1 MERIK
6 GIPASPGIVWG
17 KVLLLGQA
25 ETHVP
30 RRTIP
35 AGEVEGEIQR
45 LHATLAIATRSLTQ
59 LRQHAAQELGT
70 EAAKIFAFH
79 EGMLADRSLL
89 DPIEGAIRT
98 QRLNAEAA
106 VTDQFQKLSRQFRAM
121 GNEIF
126 AAKADDV
133 IDLQR
138 RVLGA
143 LMGEEEDRLERLAEP
158 TILVAHELTPSQ
170 VAAVPRSKV
179 IAFVTEAGGLTGHT
193 SIVFRAMG
201 VPAIVGCPGI
211 ATKLQDGDEII
222 VDGDTGEIVI
232 APDAQITKDFQNRA
246 AAIAQARLRLEE
258 NDALEAVTTD
268 GTRIMLLG
276 NIEFPA
282 EVESVLKHGGDGVGL
297 YRTEFLF
304 LTSDTAPDEEEQ
316 FEAYKSTVLMLKG
329 RPCTLRTLD
338 LGADKMTQGMLSEPE
353 RNPFLGLRSIRHSLQ
368 NQPMF
373 KTQLRAILRASAFGP
388 VRIMFPLV
396 STTMEL
402 RQAKLI
408 VRDVM
413 EELEE
418 EGIAFDPKP
427 KIGIMIEVPSA
438 ALMAR
443 TFAAETDFFS
453 IGTNDLVQYTLAV
466 DRGNERVANL
476 YTAASPAVLYLVK
489 NVIRAG
495 RYAGIETSLCG
506 EIAGDPVF
514 TMLLIGMGLRTLSL
528 VPGQIPAIKRVIR
541 SVNLELCERLA
552 RKVGS
557 FDSERQIQT
566 SLHDE
571 LRKLDPANF
580 GGWALA

>member
-1 MERIK
+1 
-6 GIPASPGIVWG
+6 
-17 KVLLLGQA
+17 
-25 ETHVP
+25 
-30 RRTIP
+30 
-35 AGEVEGEIQR
+35 
-45 LHATLAIATRSLTQ
+45 
-59 LRQHAAQELGT
+59 
-70 EAAKIFAFH
+70 
-79 EGMLADRSLL
+79 MLKDRSLI
-89 DPIEGAIRT
+89 DPIENSIRVAHA
-98 QRLNAEAA
+98 NVEAA
-106 VTDQFQKLSRQFRAM
+106 VTDQFQKLSRQFRSM

-126 AAKADDV
+126 AAKADD
-133 IDLQR
+133 ILDLQR
-138 RVLGA
+138 RVLGL
-143 LMGEEEDRLERLAEP
+143 LMGEEEDRLERLSEP
-158 TILVAHELTPSQ
+158 TIIVAHELTPSQ

-201 VPAIVGCPGI
+201 VPAVVGCLNI
-211 ATKLQDGDEII
+211 AKKLQDGDEII
-222 VDGDTGEIVI
+222 VDGDSGEIVLK
-232 APDAQITKDFQNRA
+232 PDAQIKSDFQKRA
-246 AAIAQARLRLEE
+246 EQSARVRLKLEE
-258 NDALEAVTTD
+258 TDSLEAITTD
-268 GTRIMLLG
+268 GVRIQLHG

-282 EVESVLKHGGDGVGL
+282 EVENVLKHGGDGVGL

-304 LTSDTAPDEEEQ
+304 LTSDTPPDEEEQ
-316 FEAYKSTVLMLKG
+316 FESYKNTILMLKG

-338 LGADKMTQGMLSEPE
+338 LGADKMTQEMLSEPE
-353 RNPFLGLRSIRHSLQ
+353 RNPFLGLRSIRYSLQ
-368 NQPMF
+368 HQPMF

-388 VRIMFPLV
+388 ARIMFPLV
-396 STTMEL
+396 STLMEL
-402 RQAKLI
+402 RQSKLI

-418 EGIAFDPKP
+418 EGIAFDPQP

-443 TFAAETDFFS
+443 TFASEVDFFS

-489 NVIRAG
+489 NTIRAG
-495 RYAGIETSLCG
+495 RYANIETSLCG

-528 VPGQIPAIKRVIR
+528 VPGQIPLIKRVIR

-557 FDSERQIQT
+557 FDSEHQIQT
-566 SLHDE
+566 SLRDE

-580 GGWALA
+580 GGWATA

>member
-6 GIPASPGIVWG
+6 GIAASPGIVWG
-17 KVLLLGQA
+17 KVLLLGEA

-30 RRTIP
+30 RRIIVEKEIP
-35 AGEVEGEIQR
+35 GEIDR
-45 LHATLAIATRSLTQ
+45 LHTTLAHALRALAQ
-59 LRQHAAQELGT
+59 LRQHTERELGAD
-70 EAAKIFAFH
+70 AAKIFAFH
-79 EGMLADRSLL
+79 EGMLKDRSLI
-89 DPIEGAIRT
+89 DPIENSIRVAHA
-98 QRLNAEAA
+98 NVEAA
-106 VTDQFQKLSRQFRAM
+106 VTDQFQKLSRQFRSM

-126 AAKADDV
+126 AAKADD
-133 IDLQR
+133 ILDLQR
-138 RVLGA
+138 RVLGL
-143 LMGEEEDRLERLAEP
+143 LMGEEEDRLERLSEP
-158 TILVAHELTPSQ
+158 TIIVAHELTPSQ

-201 VPAIVGCPGI
+201 VPAVVGCLNI
-211 ATKLQDGDEII
+211 AKKLQDGDEII
-222 VDGDTGEIVI
+222 VDGDSGEIVLK
-232 APDAQITKDFQNRA
+232 PDTHIQSDFQKRA
-246 AAIAQARLRLEE
+246 EQSARVRLKLEE
-258 NDALEAVTTD
+258 TDSLESITTD
-268 GTRIMLLG
+268 GVRIQLHG

-282 EVESVLKHGGDGVGL
+282 EVENVLKHGGDGVGL

-304 LTSDTAPDEEEQ
+304 LTSDTPPDEEEQ
-316 FEAYKSTVLMLKG
+316 FESYKNTILMLKG

-353 RNPFLGLRSIRHSLQ
+353 RNPFLGLRSIRYSLQ
-368 NQPMF
+368 HQPMF
-373 KTQLRAILRASAFGP
+373 KSQLRAILRASAFGP
-388 VRIMFPLV
+388 ARIMFPLV
-396 STTMEL
+396 STLMEL
-402 RQAKLI
+402 RQSKLI

-418 EGIAFDPKP
+418 EGIAFDPQP

-443 TFAAETDFFS
+443 TFASEVDFFS

-476 YTAASPAVLYLVK
+476 YTAASPAVLHLVK
-489 NVIRAG
+489 NTIRAG
-495 RYAGIETSLCG
+495 RYANIETSLCG

-528 VPGQIPAIKRVIR
+528 VPGQIPLIKRVIR

-566 SLHDE
+566 SLRDE

-580 GGWALA
+580 GGWATA

>member
-6 GIPASPGIVWG
+6 GIAASPGIVWG
-17 KVLLLGQA
+17 KVLLLGKA

-30 RRTIP
+30 RRTISESEV
-35 AGEVEGEIQR
+35 AGELEKLNQ
-45 LHATLAIATRSLTQ
+45 TREVAARALIQ
-59 LRQHAAQELGT
+59 LRQHAERELGT

-79 EGMLADRSLL
+79 EGMLNDRSLI
-89 DPIEGAIRT
+89 DPIEQSIRSGR
-98 QRLNAEAA
+98 QNVEAA
-106 VTDQFQKLSRQFRAM
+106 VNDQFQKLSRQFRSM

-126 AAKADDV
+126 AAKADD
-133 IDLQR
+133 ILDLQR
-138 RVLGA
+138 RVLGL
-143 LMGEEEDRLERLAEP
+143 LMGEEEDRLERLNEP
-158 TILVAHELTPSQ
+158 TIVVAHELTPSQ

-201 VPAIVGCPGI
+201 VPAIVGCQDI
-211 ATKLQDGDEII
+211 AKKLQDGDEII
-222 VDGDTGEIVI
+222 VDGDAGEIVLKPNAEI
-232 APDAQITKDFQNRA
+232 KLAFEKRA
-246 AAIAQARLRLEE
+246 AEIAKVRLLFEE

-304 LTSDTAPDEEEQ
+304 LTSDKPPDEEEQ
-316 FEAYKSTVLMLKG
+316 FQAYKNTVEMLKG

-353 RNPFLGLRSIRHSLQ
+353 RNPFLGLRSIRYSLQ
-368 NQPMF
+368 HQPMF

-396 STTMEL
+396 STLMEL

-418 EGIAFDPKP
+418 EGIAFDPQP

-443 TFAAETDFFS
+443 TFATEADFFS

-495 RYAGIETSLCG
+495 RYANIETSLCG

-514 TMLLIGMGLRTLSL
+514 TMLLIGMGLRTLSV

-557 FDSERQIQT
+557 FDSERQIHT
-566 SLHDE
+566 SLRDE

-580 GGWALA
+580 GGWATA

>member
-6 GIPASPGIVWG
+6 GIAASPGIVWG
-17 KVLLLGQA
+17 KVLLLGEA

-30 RRTIP
+30 RRIILEKEIT
-35 AGEVEGEIQR
+35 GEIDR
-45 LHATLAIATRSLTQ
+45 LHKTLDHALRALAQ
-59 LRQHAAQELGT
+59 LRQHTERELGAD
-70 EAAKIFAFH
+70 AAKIFAFH
-79 EGMLADRSLL
+79 EGMLKDRSLI
-89 DPIEGAIRT
+89 DPIENSIRVAHA
-98 QRLNAEAA
+98 NVEAA
-106 VTDQFQKLSRQFRAM
+106 VTDQFQKLSRQFRSM

-126 AAKADDV
+126 AAKADD
-133 IDLQR
+133 ILDLQR
-138 RVLGA
+138 RVLGL
-143 LMGEEEDRLERLAEP
+143 LMGEEEDRLERLSEP
-158 TILVAHELTPSQ
+158 TIIVAHELTPSQ

-201 VPAIVGCPGI
+201 VPAVVGCLNI
-211 ATKLQDGDEII
+211 AKKLQDGDEII
-222 VDGDTGEIVI
+222 VDGDSGEIVLK
-232 APDAQITKDFQNRA
+232 PDAQIKSDFQKRA
-246 AAIAQARLRLEE
+246 EQSARVRLKLEE
-258 NDALEAVTTD
+258 TDSLEAITTD
-268 GTRIMLLG
+268 GVRIQLHG

-282 EVESVLKHGGDGVGL
+282 EVENVLKHGGDGVGL

-304 LTSDTAPDEEEQ
+304 LTSDTPPDEEEQ
-316 FEAYKSTVLMLKG
+316 FESYKNTILMLKG

-338 LGADKMTQGMLSEPE
+338 LGADKMTQEMLSEPE
-353 RNPFLGLRSIRHSLQ
+353 RNPFLGLRSIRYSLQ
-368 NQPMF
+368 HQPMF

-388 VRIMFPLV
+388 ARIMFPLV
-396 STTMEL
+396 STLMEL

-418 EGIAFDPKP
+418 EGIAFDPQP

-443 TFAAETDFFS
+443 TFATEVDFFS

-489 NVIRAG
+489 NTIRAG
-495 RYAGIETSLCG
+495 RYANIETSLCG

-528 VPGQIPAIKRVIR
+528 VPGQIPLIKRVIR

-557 FDSERQIQT
+557 FDSEHQIQT
-566 SLHDE
+566 SLRDE

-580 GGWALA
+580 GGWATA